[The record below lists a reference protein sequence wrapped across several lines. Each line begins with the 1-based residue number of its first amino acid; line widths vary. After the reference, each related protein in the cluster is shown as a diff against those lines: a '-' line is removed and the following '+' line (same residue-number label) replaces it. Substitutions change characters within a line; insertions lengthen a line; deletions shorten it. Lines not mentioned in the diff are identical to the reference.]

1 MILEHHGAMPNID
14 ATARIAPTA
23 VICGN
28 VLVGAN
34 TSIGFG
40 AVLTAESGP
49 IVIGANCVIM
59 DTAVIRGTRRHPT
72 EVGDNVLIGPRAY
85 LSGCTVEDNVFLAT
99 GATVFNGARIGA
111 RAEAADRSPQR
122 AGQDAGAAEESAEAL
137 VRIPR
142 PFALPAAPAAE
153 EILDGDAEDADRSL
167 PLVPGQPAVPVGD
180 GDDRHGVAR
189 LGDRVGLLAHAAVVD
204 VRISDQHADLH
215 GDSALPVSRP

>member
-1 MILEHHGAMPNID
+1 MADMILEHHGAMPNID

-23 VICGN
+23 VICGD

-59 DTAVIRGTRRHPT
+59 DTAVIRGTGRHPI

-85 LSGCTVEDNVFLAT
+85 LSGCTVENDVFLAT

-111 RAEAADRSPQR
+111 RAE
-122 AGQDAGAAEESAEAL
+122 
-137 VRIPR
+137 VRINGIVHLKTV
-142 PFALPAAPAAE
+142 LPPDAVVPINWIAVGDPV
-153 EILDGDAEDADRSL
+153 EIL
-167 PLVPGQPAVPVGD
+167 PP
-180 GDDRHGVAR
+180 DRHEDVWAIQEPLDFPGTVFGVERPAPGETFMPEVMPRYAR
-189 LGDRVGLLAHAAVVD
+189 ALAGHKND
-204 VRISDQHADLH
+204 K
-215 GDSALPVSRP
+215 AL